1 MTCRRR
7 DAGSKVEYTAEF
19 RLKGMLKVAE
29 PFVRPAFR
37 SLADPAM
44 DGMKKTL
51 DSLAA
56 S

>member
-1 MTCRRR
+1 MSPAG
-7 DAGSKVEYTAEF
+7 AGSKVEYTAEF

-37 SLADPAM
+37 SLAGPAM
-44 DGMKKTL
+44 DGMKKAL